1 MNIVLG
7 VSASTGIG
15 IGKAFVL
22 PEAQERIIPKRE
34 IEAFELENGWTR
46 FTAACAQVQHLIDG
60 QLATL
65 AKDSLQHVL
74 FETYQLMLADP
85 VFTQELHELYLAERI
100 NIEFALEK
108 KIIEYADRLRNSGND
123 YLSERAQDIED
134 VFGKVQDCLLDY
146 HPFNIEDVPDN
157 VVLVASSIR
166 PSDAFILNK
175 RKILG
180 LALTEGGTSSHVAI
194 LARSFGIP
202 AVVGLEKVSEQ
213 VTTGD
218 EVVVDGILGEVV
230 ISPDAA
236 TVADYMKKV
245 EEERHYLQILAEYR
259 DKEARTKDGTR
270 FNLMANIGTPE
281 EADSALAE
289 GADGI
294 GLFRTEFLFMNALSM
309 LHGAGGL
316 SSSNSVT
323 EDAQF
328 EAYKYV
334 LEKMGGRP
342 VTIRTLDAGGDK
354 LIDMKNMPDLHE
366 HNPLMGLRA
375 IRLSLYYPQVF
386 RTQLRALYR
395 ASVYGNLR
403 ILLPLITDVT
413 QVDTIKGIA
422 RGVRLSLKE
431 EGIPFREDVP
441 IGIMVET
448 AAAAITSDCLAK
460 NSAFFSI
467 GTNDLVQYTLG
478 IDRENPSVAPLYNE
492 YNLAVIRLL
501 RLVVHNAWKYDVP
514 LSVCGEMAGRKEWLV
529 KDGKISLWIDNNDYI
544 GPHTMVGKFIN
555 NSLQIFYFF
564 YYLIPYISMHFLC
577 LLNCLREIIF
587 RFRHNGAKSSSYK
600 KTWNSALFVFGVYLL
615 TCVFVF
621 FVNTLVPATSPRK
634 HLKNEFKHTLSLSG
648 FGKYLNK
655 KSKDER
661 SANSFPSGHVAEI
674 LSIGLA
680 FYALKIKFTGK
691 LIIFCSFLIGIS
703 TLFLRYHYLCDIIM
717 AIFLAFLSF
726 GINYYIGLRRYK
738 NHIKEY
744 ERIKRVMNDSPE
756 NMI

>member
-7 VSASTGIG
+7 VSASKGIG
-15 IGKAFVL
+15 IGRAFVL
-22 PEAQERIIPKRE
+22 PESQERIIPKRE
-34 IEAFELENGWTR
+34 IEEFELENGWTR
-46 FTAACAQVQHLIDG
+46 FTAACAQVQQLIDS
-60 QLATL
+60 QLEAL

-85 VFTQELHELYLAERI
+85 VFTQELREQFLAERI

-146 HPFNIEDVPDN
+146 HPFNIEEVPDN
-157 VVLVASSIR
+157 VVLVATSIR
-166 PSDAFILNK
+166 PSDTFILNK

-213 VTTGD
+213 IQAGD
-218 EVVVDGILGEVV
+218 NVIVDGVLGEVV
-230 ISPDAA
+230 VNPDAG
-236 TVADYMKKV
+236 TVAEYNKKI
-245 EEERHYLQILAEYR
+245 EEEIRYHKILAEYR
-259 DKEARTKDGTR
+259 DKEARTKDGTL
-270 FNLMANIGTPE
+270 FKLMANIGTPE
-281 EADSALAE
+281 EADTALAE

-309 LHGAGGL
+309 LHAGGVPT
-316 SSSNSVT
+316 SNSVT

-334 LEKMGGRP
+334 LEKMGDRP

-375 IRLSLYYPQVF
+375 IRLSLYYPQIF

-395 ASVYGNLR
+395 ASIYGNLK
-403 ILLPLITDVT
+403 IMLPLITDVS

-422 RGVRLSLKE
+422 RGVQMSLRE

-467 GTNDLVQYTLG
+467 GTNDLIQYTLG
-478 IDRENPSVAPLYNE
+478 IDRENPTVAPLYNE

-501 RLVVHNAWKYDVP
+501 HLIVHNSWKYDVP
-514 LSVCGEMAGRKEWLV
+514 LSVCGEMAGRKE
-529 KDGKISLWIDNNDYI
+529 
-544 GPHTMVGKFIN
+544 
-555 NSLQIFYFF
+555 
-564 YYLIPYISMHFLC
+564 
-577 LLNCLREIIF
+577 
-587 RFRHNGAKSSSYK
+587 
-600 KTWNSALFVFGVYLL
+600 SALILAGMGV
-615 TCVFVF
+615 
-621 FVNTLVPATSPRK
+621 R
-634 HLKNEFKHTLSLSG
+634 TLSMAP
-648 FGKYLNK
+648 
-655 KSKDER
+655 R
-661 SANSFPSGHVAEI
+661 QIPV
-674 LSIGLA
+674 
-680 FYALKIKFTGK
+680 IK
-691 LIIFCSFLIGIS
+691 S
-703 TLFLRYHYLCDIIM
+703 TL
-717 AIFLAFLSF
+717 ASF
-726 GINYYIGLRRYK
+726 S
-738 NHIKEY
+738 IKEL
-744 ERIKRVMNDSPE
+744 ETISSRAVM
-756 NMI
+756 

>member
-22 PEAQERIIPKRE
+22 PEAQERIIPRRAIGETE
-34 IEAFELENGWTR
+34 IENGWTR
-46 FTAACAQVQHLIDG
+46 FTDACSQVQIQIDT
-60 QLATL
+60 QLSAL
-65 AKDSLQHVL
+65 PKDSLQHVL

-85 VFTQELHELYLAERI
+85 VFTQELRELFIAERI
-100 NIEFALEK
+100 NIEYALEK

-134 VFGKVQDCLLDY
+134 VFGKVQDCLVGY
-146 HPFNIEDVPDN
+146 HPFNIEEVPDN

-166 PSDAFILNK
+166 PSDTFILNK

-202 AVVGLEKVSEQ
+202 AVVGLEKVAEQ
-213 VTTGD
+213 VKTGED
-218 EVVVDGILGEVV
+218 VIVDGILGEVV
-230 ISPDAA
+230 ISPDAQA
-236 TVADYMKKV
+236 VADYNKRV
-245 EEERHYLQILAEYR
+245 EKENAYLRVLAEYR
-259 DKEARTKDGTR
+259 DKEARTKDGTL
-270 FNLMANIGTPE
+270 FKLMANIGTPE
-281 EADSALAE
+281 EADTALAE

-309 LHGAGGL
+309 IGGAG
-316 SSSNSVT
+316 SIPTSNSVT

-334 LEKMGGRP
+334 LQKMGDRP

-354 LIDMKNMPDLHE
+354 LIDMKNMPDIHE

-403 ILLPLITDVT
+403 IMLPLITDVA

-422 RGVRLSLKE
+422 RGVQLSLKE
-431 EGIPFREDVP
+431 EGIPYREDVP

-467 GTNDLVQYTLG
+467 GTNDLIQYTLG
-478 IDRENPSVAPLYNE
+478 IDRENPTVAPLYNE

-501 RLVVHNAWKYDVP
+501 HLIIHNSWKYDVP
-514 LSVCGEMAGRKEWLV
+514 LSVCGEMAGRKE
-529 KDGKISLWIDNNDYI
+529 SA
-544 GPHTMVGKFIN
+544 
-555 NSLQIFYFF
+555 
-564 YYLIPYISMHFLC
+564 
-577 LLNCLREIIF
+577 IILAGMGI
-587 RFRHNGAKSSSYK
+587 R
-600 KTWNSALFVFGVYLL
+600 
-615 TCVFVF
+615 
-621 FVNTLVPATSPRK
+621 
-634 HLKNEFKHTLSLSG
+634 TLSMAP
-648 FGKYLNK
+648 
-655 KSKDER
+655 R
-661 SANSFPSGHVAEI
+661 QIPI
-674 LSIGLA
+674 
-680 FYALKIKFTGK
+680 IK
-691 LIIFCSFLIGIS
+691 S
-703 TLFLRYHYLCDIIM
+703 TL
-717 AIFLAFLSF
+717 ASF
-726 GINYYIGLRRYK
+726 S
-738 NHIKEY
+738 IKEL
-744 ERIKRVMNDSPE
+744 E
-756 NMI
+756 NISSKAVV

>member
-22 PEAQERIIPKRE
+22 PEAQERIIPRRAIEEAE
-34 IEAFELENGWTR
+34 IENGWAR
-46 FTAACAQVQHLIDG
+46 FTDACSQVQMQINS
-60 QLATL
+60 QLSGL
-65 AKDSLQHVL
+65 SKDNLQHVL

-85 VFTQELHELYLAERI
+85 VFTQELHELFIAERI
-100 NIEFALEK
+100 NIEYALEK

-134 VFGKVQDCLLDY
+134 VFGKVQDCLVGY
-146 HPFNIEDVPDN
+146 HPFNIEEVPDN

-166 PSDAFILNK
+166 PSDTFILNK

-202 AVVGLEKVSEQ
+202 AVVGLEKVAEQ
-213 VTTGD
+213 VKTGED
-218 EVVVDGILGEVV
+218 VIVDGILGEVV
-230 ISPDAA
+230 IGPDELA
-236 TVADYMKKV
+236 VADYNRRIEK
-245 EEERHYLQILAEYR
+245 ENAYLRVLAEFR
-259 DKEARTKDGTR
+259 DKEARTKDGTL
-270 FNLMANIGTPE
+270 FKLMANIGTPE
-281 EADSALAE
+281 EADTALAE

-309 LHGAGGL
+309 MGGTGGIP
-316 SSSNSVT
+316 SSNSVT

-334 LEKMGGRP
+334 LQKMGDRP

-354 LIDMKNMPDLHE
+354 LIDMKNLPDIHE

-375 IRLSLYYPQVF
+375 IRLSLYYPQIF

-403 ILLPLITDVT
+403 IMLPLITDVA

-422 RGVRLSLKE
+422 RGVQLSLKE
-431 EGIPFREDVP
+431 EGIPYREDVP

-467 GTNDLVQYTLG
+467 GTNDLIQYTLG
-478 IDRENPSVAPLYNE
+478 IDRENPTVAPLYNE

-501 RLVVHNAWKYDVP
+501 HLIIHNSWKYDVP
-514 LSVCGEMAGRKEWLV
+514 LSVCGEMAGRKE
-529 KDGKISLWIDNNDYI
+529 SA
-544 GPHTMVGKFIN
+544 
-555 NSLQIFYFF
+555 
-564 YYLIPYISMHFLC
+564 
-577 LLNCLREIIF
+577 IILAGMGI
-587 RFRHNGAKSSSYK
+587 R
-600 KTWNSALFVFGVYLL
+600 
-615 TCVFVF
+615 
-621 FVNTLVPATSPRK
+621 
-634 HLKNEFKHTLSLSG
+634 TLSMAP
-648 FGKYLNK
+648 
-655 KSKDER
+655 R
-661 SANSFPSGHVAEI
+661 QIPV
-674 LSIGLA
+674 
-680 FYALKIKFTGK
+680 IK
-691 LIIFCSFLIGIS
+691 S
-703 TLFLRYHYLCDIIM
+703 TL
-717 AIFLAFLSF
+717 ASF
-726 GINYYIGLRRYK
+726 S
-738 NHIKEY
+738 IKEL
-744 ERIKRVMNDSPE
+744 E
-756 NMI
+756 NISSRAVV

>member
-22 PEAQERIIPKRE
+22 PEAQERVIPRRSIDEME
-34 IEAFELENGWTR
+34 IDNGWTR
-46 FTAACAQVQHLIDG
+46 FTDACTQVQVQIDA
-60 QLATL
+60 QLSVL

-85 VFTQELHELYLAERI
+85 VFTQELRELFVAERI
-100 NIEFALEK
+100 NIEYALEK

-134 VFGKVQDCLLDY
+134 VFGKVQDCLLNY
-146 HPFNIEDVPDN
+146 HPFNIEEVPDN
-157 VVLVASSIR
+157 VVLVSSAIR
-166 PSDAFILNK
+166 PSDTFILNK

-202 AVVGLEKVSEQ
+202 AVVGLEKISEQ
-213 VTTGD
+213 VKAGD
-218 EVVVDGILGEVV
+218 EVIVDGVLGEV
-230 ISPDAA
+230 ILSPDEA
-236 TVADYMKKV
+236 TVSDYGKRIEK
-245 EEERHYLQILAEYR
+245 ERAYLSMLAEYR
-259 DKEARTKDGTR
+259 DKEARTKDGTL
-270 FNLMANIGTPE
+270 FKLMANIGTPE
-281 EADSALAE
+281 EADTALEE

-309 LHGAGGL
+309 IGGVG
-316 SSSNSVT
+316 SVPTSNSVT

-334 LEKMGGRP
+334 LQKMGDRP

-354 LIDMKNMPDLHE
+354 LIDMKNMPDIHE

-403 ILLPLITDVT
+403 IMLPLITDVA

-422 RGVRLSLKE
+422 RGVQLSLKE
-431 EGIPFREDVP
+431 EGIPFKEDVP

-467 GTNDLVQYTLG
+467 GTNDLIQYTLG
-478 IDRENPSVAPLYNE
+478 IDRENPTVAPLYNE

-501 RLVVHNAWKYDVP
+501 HLIIHNAWKYDVP
-514 LSVCGEMAGRKEWLV
+514 LSVCGEMAGRKE
-529 KDGKISLWIDNNDYI
+529 SA
-544 GPHTMVGKFIN
+544 
-555 NSLQIFYFF
+555 
-564 YYLIPYISMHFLC
+564 
-577 LLNCLREIIF
+577 IILAGMGI
-587 RFRHNGAKSSSYK
+587 R
-600 KTWNSALFVFGVYLL
+600 
-615 TCVFVF
+615 
-621 FVNTLVPATSPRK
+621 
-634 HLKNEFKHTLSLSG
+634 TLSMAP
-648 FGKYLNK
+648 
-655 KSKDER
+655 R
-661 SANSFPSGHVAEI
+661 QIPI
-674 LSIGLA
+674 
-680 FYALKIKFTGK
+680 IK
-691 LIIFCSFLIGIS
+691 S
-703 TLFLRYHYLCDIIM
+703 TL
-717 AIFLAFLSF
+717 ASF
-726 GINYYIGLRRYK
+726 S
-738 NHIKEY
+738 IKEL
-744 ERIKRVMNDSPE
+744 E
-756 NMI
+756 NISSRAII

>member
-22 PEAQERIIPKRE
+22 PEAQERVIPRRSIDEME
-34 IEAFELENGWTR
+34 IDNGWTR
-46 FTAACAQVQHLIDG
+46 FTDACTQVQVQIDA
-60 QLATL
+60 QLSVL

-85 VFTQELHELYLAERI
+85 VFTQELRELFVAERI
-100 NIEFALEK
+100 NIEYALEK

-134 VFGKVQDCLLDY
+134 VFGKVQDCLLNY
-146 HPFNIEDVPDN
+146 HPFNIEEVPDN
-157 VVLVASSIR
+157 VVLVSSAIR
-166 PSDAFILNK
+166 PSDTFILNK

-202 AVVGLEKVSEQ
+202 AVVGLEKISEQ
-213 VTTGD
+213 VKAGD
-218 EVVVDGILGEVV
+218 EVIVDGVLGEV
-230 ISPDAA
+230 ILSPDGA
-236 TVADYMKKV
+236 TVSDYGKRIEK
-245 EEERHYLQILAEYR
+245 EKAYLSMLAEYR
-259 DKEARTKDGTR
+259 DKEARTKDGTL
-270 FNLMANIGTPE
+270 FKLMANIGTPE
-281 EADSALAE
+281 EADTALEE

-309 LHGAGGL
+309 IGGAGGVPT
-316 SSSNSVT
+316 SNSVT

-334 LEKMGGRP
+334 LQKMGDRP

-354 LIDMKNMPDLHE
+354 LIDMKNMPDIHE

-403 ILLPLITDVT
+403 IMLPLITDVA

-422 RGVRLSLKE
+422 RGVQLSLKE
-431 EGIPFREDVP
+431 EGIPYREDVP

-467 GTNDLVQYTLG
+467 GTNDLIQYTLG
-478 IDRENPSVAPLYNE
+478 IDRENPTVAPLYNE

-501 RLVVHNAWKYDVP
+501 HLIIHNAWKYDVP
-514 LSVCGEMAGRKEWLV
+514 LSVCGEMAGRKE
-529 KDGKISLWIDNNDYI
+529 SA
-544 GPHTMVGKFIN
+544 
-555 NSLQIFYFF
+555 
-564 YYLIPYISMHFLC
+564 
-577 LLNCLREIIF
+577 IILAGMGI
-587 RFRHNGAKSSSYK
+587 R
-600 KTWNSALFVFGVYLL
+600 
-615 TCVFVF
+615 
-621 FVNTLVPATSPRK
+621 
-634 HLKNEFKHTLSLSG
+634 TLSMAP
-648 FGKYLNK
+648 
-655 KSKDER
+655 R
-661 SANSFPSGHVAEI
+661 QIPI
-674 LSIGLA
+674 
-680 FYALKIKFTGK
+680 IK
-691 LIIFCSFLIGIS
+691 S
-703 TLFLRYHYLCDIIM
+703 TL
-717 AIFLAFLSF
+717 ASF
-726 GINYYIGLRRYK
+726 S
-738 NHIKEY
+738 IKEL
-744 ERIKRVMNDSPE
+744 E
-756 NMI
+756 NISSRAII

>member
-7 VSASTGIG
+7 VSASKGIG
-15 IGKAFVL
+15 IGRAFVL
-22 PEAQERIIPKRE
+22 PESQERIIPKRE
-34 IEAFELENGWTR
+34 IEEFELENGWTR
-46 FTAACAQVQHLIDG
+46 FTAACAQVQQLIDS
-60 QLATL
+60 QLEAL

-85 VFTQELHELYLAERI
+85 VFTQELREQFLAERI

-146 HPFNIEDVPDN
+146 HPFNIEEVPDN
-157 VVLVASSIR
+157 VVLVATSIR
-166 PSDAFILNK
+166 PSDTFILNK

-213 VTTGD
+213 IQAGD
-218 EVVVDGILGEVV
+218 NVIVDGVLGEVV
-230 ISPDAA
+230 VNPDAG
-236 TVADYMKKV
+236 TVAEYNKKI
-245 EEERHYLQILAEYR
+245 EEEIRYHKILAEYR
-259 DKEARTKDGTR
+259 DKEARTKDGTL
-270 FNLMANIGTPE
+270 FKLMANIGTPE
-281 EADSALAE
+281 EADTALAE

-309 LHGAGGL
+309 LHAGGVPT
-316 SSSNSVT
+316 SNSVT

-334 LEKMGGRP
+334 LEKMGDRP

-375 IRLSLYYPQVF
+375 IRLSLYYPQIF

-395 ASVYGNLR
+395 ASIYGNLK
-403 ILLPLITDVT
+403 IMLPLITDVS

-422 RGVRLSLKE
+422 RGVQMSLRE

-467 GTNDLVQYTLG
+467 GTNDLIQYTLG
-478 IDRENPSVAPLYNE
+478 IDRENPTVAPLYNE

-501 RLVVHNAWKYDVP
+501 HLIVHNAWKYDVP
-514 LSVCGEMAGRKEWLV
+514 LSVCGEMAGRKE
-529 KDGKISLWIDNNDYI
+529 
-544 GPHTMVGKFIN
+544 
-555 NSLQIFYFF
+555 
-564 YYLIPYISMHFLC
+564 
-577 LLNCLREIIF
+577 
-587 RFRHNGAKSSSYK
+587 
-600 KTWNSALFVFGVYLL
+600 SALILAGMGV
-615 TCVFVF
+615 
-621 FVNTLVPATSPRK
+621 R
-634 HLKNEFKHTLSLSG
+634 TLSMAP
-648 FGKYLNK
+648 
-655 KSKDER
+655 R
-661 SANSFPSGHVAEI
+661 QIPV
-674 LSIGLA
+674 
-680 FYALKIKFTGK
+680 IK
-691 LIIFCSFLIGIS
+691 S
-703 TLFLRYHYLCDIIM
+703 TL
-717 AIFLAFLSF
+717 ASF
-726 GINYYIGLRRYK
+726 S
-738 NHIKEY
+738 IKEL
-744 ERIKRVMNDSPE
+744 ETISSRATL
-756 NMI
+756 

>member
-22 PEAQERIIPKRE
+22 PEAQERIIPRRAIGETE
-34 IEAFELENGWTR
+34 IENGWTR
-46 FTAACAQVQHLIDG
+46 FTDACSQVQIQIDT
-60 QLATL
+60 QLSAL
-65 AKDSLQHVL
+65 PKDSLQHVL

-85 VFTQELHELYLAERI
+85 VFTQELRELFIAERI
-100 NIEFALEK
+100 NIEYALEK

-134 VFGKVQDCLLDY
+134 VFGKVQDCLVGY
-146 HPFNIEDVPDN
+146 HPFNIEEVPDN

-166 PSDAFILNK
+166 PSDTFILNK

-202 AVVGLEKVSEQ
+202 AVVGLEKVAEQ
-213 VTTGD
+213 VKTGED
-218 EVVVDGILGEVV
+218 VIVDGILGEVV
-230 ISPDAA
+230 ISPDAQA
-236 TVADYMKKV
+236 VADYNKRV
-245 EEERHYLQILAEYR
+245 EKENAYLRVLAEYR
-259 DKEARTKDGTR
+259 DKEARTKDGTL
-270 FNLMANIGTPE
+270 FKLMANIGTPE
-281 EADSALAE
+281 EADTALAE

-309 LHGAGGL
+309 IGGAG
-316 SSSNSVT
+316 SIPTSNSVT

-334 LEKMGGRP
+334 LQKMGDRP

-354 LIDMKNMPDLHE
+354 LIDMKNMPDIHE

-403 ILLPLITDVT
+403 IMLPLITDVA

-422 RGVRLSLKE
+422 RGVQLSLKE
-431 EGIPFREDVP
+431 EGIPYREDVP

-467 GTNDLVQYTLG
+467 GTNDLIQYTLG
-478 IDRENPSVAPLYNE
+478 IDRENPTVAPLYNE

-501 RLVVHNAWKYDVP
+501 HLIIHNSWKYDVP
-514 LSVCGEMAGRKEWLV
+514 LSVCGEMAGRKE
-529 KDGKISLWIDNNDYI
+529 SA
-544 GPHTMVGKFIN
+544 
-555 NSLQIFYFF
+555 
-564 YYLIPYISMHFLC
+564 
-577 LLNCLREIIF
+577 IILAGMGI
-587 RFRHNGAKSSSYK
+587 R
-600 KTWNSALFVFGVYLL
+600 
-615 TCVFVF
+615 
-621 FVNTLVPATSPRK
+621 
-634 HLKNEFKHTLSLSG
+634 TLSMAP
-648 FGKYLNK
+648 
-655 KSKDER
+655 R
-661 SANSFPSGHVAEI
+661 QIPI
-674 LSIGLA
+674 
-680 FYALKIKFTGK
+680 IK
-691 LIIFCSFLIGIS
+691 S
-703 TLFLRYHYLCDIIM
+703 TL
-717 AIFLAFLSF
+717 ASF
-726 GINYYIGLRRYK
+726 S
-738 NHIKEY
+738 IKEL
-744 ERIKRVMNDSPE
+744 E
-756 NMI
+756 NISSRAVV

>member
-7 VSASTGIG
+7 VSASKGIG
-15 IGKAFVL
+15 IGRAFVL
-22 PEAQERIIPKRE
+22 PESQERIIPKRE
-34 IEAFELENGWTR
+34 IEEFELENGWTR
-46 FTAACAQVQHLIDG
+46 FTAACAQVQQLIDS
-60 QLATL
+60 QLEAL

-85 VFTQELHELYLAERI
+85 VFTQELREQFLAERI

-146 HPFNIEDVPDN
+146 HPFNIEEVPDN
-157 VVLVASSIR
+157 VVLVATSIR
-166 PSDAFILNK
+166 PSDTFILNK

-213 VTTGD
+213 IQAGD
-218 EVVVDGILGEVV
+218 NVIVDGVLGEVV
-230 ISPDAA
+230 VNPDAG
-236 TVADYMKKV
+236 TVAEYNKKI
-245 EEERHYLQILAEYR
+245 EEEIRYHKILAEYR
-259 DKEARTKDGTR
+259 DKEARTKDGTL
-270 FNLMANIGTPE
+270 FKLMANIGTPE
-281 EADSALAE
+281 EADTALAE

-309 LHGAGGL
+309 LHAGGVPT
-316 SSSNSVT
+316 SNSVT

-334 LEKMGGRP
+334 LEKMGDRP

-375 IRLSLYYPQVF
+375 IRLSLYYPQIF

-395 ASVYGNLR
+395 ASIYGNLK
-403 ILLPLITDVT
+403 IMLPLITDVS

-422 RGVRLSLKE
+422 RGVQMSLRE

-467 GTNDLVQYTLG
+467 GTNDLIQYTLG
-478 IDRENPSVAPLYNE
+478 IDRENPTVAPLYNE

-501 RLVVHNAWKYDVP
+501 HLIVHNSWKYDVP
-514 LSVCGEMAGRKEWLV
+514 LSVCGEMAGRKE
-529 KDGKISLWIDNNDYI
+529 
-544 GPHTMVGKFIN
+544 
-555 NSLQIFYFF
+555 
-564 YYLIPYISMHFLC
+564 
-577 LLNCLREIIF
+577 
-587 RFRHNGAKSSSYK
+587 
-600 KTWNSALFVFGVYLL
+600 SALILADMGV
-615 TCVFVF
+615 
-621 FVNTLVPATSPRK
+621 R
-634 HLKNEFKHTLSLSG
+634 TLSMAP
-648 FGKYLNK
+648 
-655 KSKDER
+655 R
-661 SANSFPSGHVAEI
+661 QIPV
-674 LSIGLA
+674 
-680 FYALKIKFTGK
+680 IK
-691 LIIFCSFLIGIS
+691 S
-703 TLFLRYHYLCDIIM
+703 TL
-717 AIFLAFLSF
+717 ASF
-726 GINYYIGLRRYK
+726 S
-738 NHIKEY
+738 IKEL
-744 ERIKRVMNDSPE
+744 ETISSRAVM
-756 NMI
+756 

>member
-22 PEAQERIIPKRE
+22 PEAQERVIPRRSIDEME
-34 IEAFELENGWTR
+34 IDNGWTR
-46 FTAACAQVQHLIDG
+46 FTDACTQVQVQIDA
-60 QLATL
+60 QLSVL

-85 VFTQELHELYLAERI
+85 VFTQELRELFVAERI
-100 NIEFALEK
+100 NIEYALEK

-134 VFGKVQDCLLDY
+134 VFGKVQDCLLNY
-146 HPFNIEDVPDN
+146 HPFNIEEVPDN
-157 VVLVASSIR
+157 VVLVSSAIR
-166 PSDAFILNK
+166 PSDTFILNK

-202 AVVGLEKVSEQ
+202 AVVGLEKISEQ
-213 VTTGD
+213 VKAGD
-218 EVVVDGILGEVV
+218 EVIVDGVLGEV
-230 ISPDAA
+230 ILSPDEA
-236 TVADYMKKV
+236 TVSDYGKRIEK
-245 EEERHYLQILAEYR
+245 ERAYLSMLAEYR
-259 DKEARTKDGTR
+259 DKEARTKDGTL
-270 FNLMANIGTPE
+270 FKLMANIGTPE
-281 EADSALAE
+281 EADTALEE

-309 LHGAGGL
+309 IGGVG
-316 SSSNSVT
+316 SVPTSNSVT

-334 LEKMGGRP
+334 LQKMGDRP

-354 LIDMKNMPDLHE
+354 LIDMKNMPDIHE

-403 ILLPLITDVT
+403 IMLPLITDVA

-422 RGVRLSLKE
+422 RGVQLSLKE
-431 EGIPFREDVP
+431 EGIPYREDVP

-460 NSAFFSI
+460 NSAIFSI
-467 GTNDLVQYTLG
+467 GTNDLIQYTLG
-478 IDRENPSVAPLYNE
+478 IDRENPTVAPLYNE

-501 RLVVHNAWKYDVP
+501 HLIIHNAWKYDVP
-514 LSVCGEMAGRKEWLV
+514 LSVCGEMAGRKE
-529 KDGKISLWIDNNDYI
+529 SA
-544 GPHTMVGKFIN
+544 
-555 NSLQIFYFF
+555 
-564 YYLIPYISMHFLC
+564 
-577 LLNCLREIIF
+577 IILAGMGI
-587 RFRHNGAKSSSYK
+587 R
-600 KTWNSALFVFGVYLL
+600 
-615 TCVFVF
+615 
-621 FVNTLVPATSPRK
+621 
-634 HLKNEFKHTLSLSG
+634 TLSMAP
-648 FGKYLNK
+648 
-655 KSKDER
+655 R
-661 SANSFPSGHVAEI
+661 QIPI
-674 LSIGLA
+674 
-680 FYALKIKFTGK
+680 IK
-691 LIIFCSFLIGIS
+691 S
-703 TLFLRYHYLCDIIM
+703 TL
-717 AIFLAFLSF
+717 ASF
-726 GINYYIGLRRYK
+726 S
-738 NHIKEY
+738 IKEL
-744 ERIKRVMNDSPE
+744 E
-756 NMI
+756 NISSRAVI

>member
-22 PEAQERIIPKRE
+22 PEAQERIIPRRAIDETE
-34 IEAFELENGWTR
+34 IENGWTR
-46 FTAACAQVQHLIDG
+46 FTDACSQVQIQIDT
-60 QLATL
+60 QLSAL
-65 AKDSLQHVL
+65 SKDSLQHVL

-85 VFTQELHELYLAERI
+85 VFTQELRELFIAERI
-100 NIEFALEK
+100 NIEYALEK

-134 VFGKVQDCLLDY
+134 VFGKVQDCLVGY
-146 HPFNIEDVPDN
+146 HPFNIEEVPDN

-166 PSDAFILNK
+166 PSDTFILNK

-202 AVVGLEKVSEQ
+202 AVVGLEKVAEQ
-213 VTTGD
+213 VKTGED
-218 EVVVDGILGEVV
+218 VIVDGILGEVV
-230 ISPDAA
+230 ISPDAQA
-236 TVADYMKKV
+236 VADYNKRV
-245 EEERHYLQILAEYR
+245 EKENAYRRVLAEYR
-259 DKEARTKDGTR
+259 DKEARTKDGTL
-270 FNLMANIGTPE
+270 FKLMANIGTPE
-281 EADSALAE
+281 EADTALAE

-309 LHGAGGL
+309 IGGAG
-316 SSSNSVT
+316 SIPTSNSVT

-334 LEKMGGRP
+334 LQKMGDRP

-354 LIDMKNMPDLHE
+354 LIEMKNTPDIHE

-403 ILLPLITDVT
+403 IMLPLITDVA

-422 RGVRLSLKE
+422 RGVQLSLKE
-431 EGIPFREDVP
+431 EGIPYREDVP

-467 GTNDLVQYTLG
+467 GTNDLIQYTLG
-478 IDRENPSVAPLYNE
+478 IDRENPTVAPLYNE

-501 RLVVHNAWKYDVP
+501 HLIIHNSWKYDVP
-514 LSVCGEMAGRKEWLV
+514 LSVCGEMAGRKE
-529 KDGKISLWIDNNDYI
+529 SA
-544 GPHTMVGKFIN
+544 
-555 NSLQIFYFF
+555 
-564 YYLIPYISMHFLC
+564 
-577 LLNCLREIIF
+577 IILAGMGI
-587 RFRHNGAKSSSYK
+587 R
-600 KTWNSALFVFGVYLL
+600 
-615 TCVFVF
+615 
-621 FVNTLVPATSPRK
+621 
-634 HLKNEFKHTLSLSG
+634 TLSMAP
-648 FGKYLNK
+648 
-655 KSKDER
+655 R
-661 SANSFPSGHVAEI
+661 QIPI
-674 LSIGLA
+674 
-680 FYALKIKFTGK
+680 IK
-691 LIIFCSFLIGIS
+691 S
-703 TLFLRYHYLCDIIM
+703 TL
-717 AIFLAFLSF
+717 ASF
-726 GINYYIGLRRYK
+726 S
-738 NHIKEY
+738 IKEL
-744 ERIKRVMNDSPE
+744 E
-756 NMI
+756 NISSKAVV